1 MSARVLVVDDI
12 PVNVRLLK
20 AKLSAEYYNVITAS
34 SGREA
39 LEIIESE
46 PPDIVLLDV
55 MIPEMDGFEVCR
67 RIKAYPATA
76 LLPVIMMT
84 ALSEQSDRVA
94 GLEAGADDF
103 LTKPVRDL
111 ALFARVRSLLR
122 VKMLLDELRLREET
136 SRQMNILRDVENR
149 DELLHGKRVLFVGE
163 DAMEGDLIASIF
175 DEGSHVDAFSES
187 AAVMQKALEQN
198 YNMVFVS
205 LSLSGS
211 DPLRLCSQLRSQTET
226 RHIPILVIVD
236 DSEQE
241 QVSKALELG
250 VSDYIMRPIDFS
262 EVRARALTQLSY
274 KRHHEELRG
283 ALEKSVDMAFTDG
296 LIGLYNRRF
305 VTRHLS
311 GLAQG
316 PNAEG
321 RDIALIMVDIDHF
334 KNVNDTYGPDVGD
347 QVIKEISARLQV
359 IVRGQDL
366 AARLGGEEFL
376 IVISTATEEIA
387 QMIAERIR
395 DEIDNVP
402 IKAATLRG
410 SVDVTV
416 SVGVAMR
423 DNAFETPEVQLKR
436 ADEALY
442 AAKRGGRDCVV
453 IAA

>member
-395 DEIDNVP
+395 DEIANVP